1 MEIRWAKTNKDFT
14 YVASL
19 FNLKNNRY
27 VWPKT
32 QTAKQVKQNCSHTRR
47 YYLLLVDK
55 KPVGWFNIRLSD
67 SKEATIGMIINRPH
81 QGKGFG
87 KQAMGLIK
95 KEAKRLGMK
104 KLRLEVFVDNKPA
117 VNLYKKSG
125 FKTTAK
131 VLVMEFK
138 L

>member
-1 MEIRWAKTNKDFT
+1 MKIQRATASKDFA
-14 YVASL
+14 YISSL
-19 FNLKNNRY
+19 FNPKNNKY
-27 VWPKT
+27 IWPRS
-32 QTAKQVKQNCSHTRR
+32 QTAKQVEQNCSHTRR

-55 KPVGWFNIRLSD
+55 KRVGWFNIRLSD
-67 SKEATIGMIINRPH
+67 GKEATIGMIIDKPH

-87 KQAMGLIK
+87 KQAMALIK

-104 KLRLEVFVDNKPA
+104 ELRLEVFAENKPA

-125 FKTTAK
+125 FKTSAK
-131 VLVMEFK
+131 VLVMGCK